1 MRDPIRLEQCH
12 CADSLVSLCGLN
24 PRFVLSLMYLSAGDI
39 IDAMFALLVVKSCGN
54 IDGNL
59 PSNLHAKMILNVIID
74 FVIGLV
80 PFVGDLADAVYKCNS
95 RNAVLLEGHLR
106 KKGIRALK
114 DQRRNQDPNID
125 MSLPEEFDKYENA
138 ARSSREGQ
146 EVGTVDN
153 ETPARPQ
160 PAKQPQRGRSHR
172 SQRGWFG
179 GSKQREDD
187 VERGVV

>member
-12 CADSLVSLCGLN
+12 CADSLVSLCGLK
-24 PRFVLSLMYLSAGDI
+24 PRFALSLMYLSAGDI

-114 DQRRNQDPNID
+114 DQRRNQDPNLD